1 MFGRKNKSEKNPYS
15 YDRENMIPAIRASIC
30 TGEQTAGFRDNTS
43 GKFTEVMP
51 VRGPGDIEQFR
62 REYGIEGE
70 IKKIY

>member
-1 MFGRKNKSEKNPYS
+1 MKKQKKT
-15 YDRENMIPAIRASIC
+15 YDRQKQTPVIRCSIC

-43 GKFTEVMP
+43 GKFTEIMP
-51 VRGPGDIEQFR
+51 VRGPGDVEQFR

>member
-1 MFGRKNKSEKNPYS
+1 MNKPKKTYDPEKQTPV
-15 YDRENMIPAIRASIC
+15 IRASIC

-43 GKFTEVMP
+43 GKFTEIMP
-51 VRGPGDIEQFR
+51 VRGPGDVERFR